1 MTKRVLIFASGEG
14 TNFEAIVEY
23 FKNKDI
29 EFELLCNVFG
39 ANAFYRAKKLG
50 ITSHY
55 VRFSDTYDFLKD
67 KKFDLYVLAGYMRIL
82 PPKILDF
89 GTFLNIHPS
98 LLPDFKGANA
108 IKNAFLSGV
117 KQTGVS
123 VHIVNKEIDSGE
135 IIAQQK
141 CVIEP
146 DMTLC
151 DLENKIHILEHRL
164 YPRVIEEFLK

>member
-1 MTKRVLIFASGEG
+1 MTKKVLIFASGEG

-23 FKNKDI
+23 FRGKDV

-39 ANAFYRAKKLG
+39 ANVFYRAKRLG
-50 ITSHY
+50 VKSHY
-55 VRFSDTYDFLKD
+55 VKFLDTFNFLKD

-82 PPKILDF
+82 PPNILDF

-108 IKNAFLSGV
+108 IKRAFLSGA
-117 KQTGVS
+117 KQSGVS
-123 VHIVNKEIDSGE
+123 VHIVNNEVDSGE

-141 CVIEP
+141 CEIKP
-146 DMTLC
+146 DMTLS
-151 DLENKIHILEHRL
+151 DLEEKIHALEHRL
-164 YPRVIEEFLK
+164 YARVIEEFLK